1 MVDAAIYAL
10 ELAKDEPEPVNPASF
25 DLELWEHISGL
36 VSAGDWGKIPAST
49 ATFTEHK
56 IRQWSGSGE
65 DRYGKGL
72 YGYAF
77 ADDGPLRLGATK
89 PEWEGWRS
97 LAIGFAQ
104 AISNVDRHRIPDRT
118 DLRQYAIGVVGTAS
132 LLLVQVHKE
141 HPETIA
147 QTETA

>member
-1 MVDAAIYAL
+1 VDT
-10 ELAKDEPEPVNPASF
+10 ASF
-25 DLELWEHISGL
+25 DNELWEHIGGL
-36 VSAGDWGKIPAST
+36 VATGDWGKIPVSA

-65 DRYGKGL
+65 NRVGKGL

-77 ADDGPLRLGATK
+77 ADDGPLRLGAIK

-97 LAIGFAQ
+97 LAIAQ
-104 AISNVDRHRIPDRT
+104 AVSNVDRHRIQERT
-118 DLRQYAIGVVGTAS
+118 DLRQYAIGVLGTAS
-132 LLLVQVHKE
+132 LLLVQVRKE

-147 QTETA
+147 AMETAR